1 MNPSAPYYQ
10 PSGPYPPDRPRP
22 VHWLPIVIAAIF
34 VAIAL
39 LFLAIIVAPGLFGL
53 SSPTYSS
60 RYGVFGG
67 FFGLFFVLIIGFFI
81 VRVVFWSTRT
91 NRYGGRNRYGS
102 PGGYG
107 PNRPLMVARMRY
119 ARGEITSEQYHQIV
133 QDLNRPPGPP

>member
-1 MNPSAPYYQ
+1 AFISRNRPFSCRSRMNPSAPYYQ

-34 VAIAL
+34 VAI
-39 LFLAIIVAPGLFGL
+39 GLFGL

-107 PNRPLMVARMRY
+107 PNRPLMVARM
-119 ARGEITSEQYHQIV
+119 
-133 QDLNRPPGPP
+133 